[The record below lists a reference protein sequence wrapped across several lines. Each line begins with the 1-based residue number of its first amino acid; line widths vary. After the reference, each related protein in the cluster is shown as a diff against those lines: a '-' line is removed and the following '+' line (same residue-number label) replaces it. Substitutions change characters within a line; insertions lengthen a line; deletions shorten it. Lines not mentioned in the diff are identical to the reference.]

1 MHTLDII
8 RMSVKEAKRLSII
21 DQVSK
26 GQIRQRKGAHLLGL
40 STRQVRRLVRRVR
53 AEGTRGVIHR
63 SRGRPSNRRTAQA
76 TRARVLKLCSST
88 YGGFGPTLASE
99 KLAER
104 DGIEISPETL
114 RLWFIKEEVAY
125 ERRKKRPHR
134 QWRERKEHFGELVQ
148 MDGSHHDWLEG
159 KGPWLVL
166 MGYIDDAT
174 GRVFARFYEYEGT
187 IPALDSFGRYARRYG
202 LPQAV
207 YLDRHS
213 TYKSTGKPTIED
225 ELNNRRPQ
233 SQFERAM
240 ADLGV
245 RVIHANSPQAKG
257 RVERLFRTFQDRLVK
272 EMRLEKV
279 SSQAEANRFLARYL
293 PKHNRRFQVPA
304 AQETDLH
311 RRVPQGIDLNSI
323 LCFQEDRVVRKD
335 GTVAVDGG
343 FIQLKN
349 PGRLR
354 KVTVERRANGRL
366 RFSAHGRQLSWQ
378 KIARRPP
385 GGRPSKPSKSK
396 KPAQRKSQTPWR
408 QFSTSFYS
416 QQAIEKLKQ
425 ERASA

>member
-1 MHTLDII
+1 MKTPDII
-8 RMSVKEAKRLSII
+8 RMSIREAKRLSII
-21 DQVSK
+21 DQVSR
-26 GQIRQRKGAHLLGL
+26 GQIRQRKGARLLGL

-53 AEGTRGVIHR
+53 EEGPRGAIHR
-63 SRGRPSNRRTAQA
+63 SRGRPSNRRTAPE
-76 TRARVLKLCSST
+76 TRARILKLCSST
-88 YGGFGPTLASE
+88 YEGFGPTLASE

-114 RLWFIKEEVAY
+114 RLWFIDQEVTY
-125 ERRKKRPHR
+125 RRRKKRPHR

-159 KGPWLVL
+159 RGPRLVL

-187 IPALDSFGRYARRYG
+187 FPALDSFGRYVRRYG
-202 LPQAV
+202 LPQAI

-225 ELNNRRPQ
+225 ELNNRRPR

-240 ADLGV
+240 SDLGV

-272 EMRLEKV
+272 EMRLEGI
-279 SSQAEANRFLARYL
+279 SSLAEANLFLARYL
-293 PKHNRRFQVPA
+293 PKHNRRFSVPA
-304 AQETDLH
+304 AQEADVH
-311 RRVPQGIDLNSI
+311 RRVPEGTDLNSI
-323 LCFQEDRVVRKD
+323 LSIRERRVVRKD
-335 GTVAVDGG
+335 GTVAFGG
-343 FIQLKN
+343 RLYQLRD
-349 PGRLR
+349 PGRLSR
-354 KVTVERRANGRL
+354 VTVETRIDGSL
-366 RFSAHGRQLSWQ
+366 RFSDRGRQLSWK

-385 GGRPSKPSKSK
+385 GGRPPSPSKSK
-396 KPAQRKSQTPWR
+396 KPAQNKTKSPWR
-408 QFSTSFYS
+408 RFSTTFYS
-416 QQAIEKLKQ
+416 QQAIEKLKR

>member
-1 MHTLDII
+1 MKTPDII
-8 RMSVKEAKRLSII
+8 RMSVREAKRFSII

-26 GQIRQRKGAHLLGL
+26 RQIKQRKGAHLLGL

-53 AEGTRGVIHR
+53 EEGPRGAIHR
-63 SRGRPSNRRTAQA
+63 SRGRPSNRRTEPK
-76 TRARVLKLCSST
+76 TRAEVLKLCSST

-99 KLAER
+99 TLAER
-104 DGIEISPETL
+104 DGIKISPETL
-114 RLWFIKEEVAY
+114 RLWFIEEEVTY
-125 ERRKKRPHR
+125 RRRKQRPHR
-134 QWRERKEHFGELVQ
+134 QWRERKEHCGELVQ

-159 KGPWLVL
+159 RGPRLVL
-166 MGYIDDAT
+166 MAYIDDAT

-187 IPALDSFGRYARRYG
+187 TPALESFGRYARRYG

-213 TYKSTGKPTIED
+213 TYKSAGKPTIED

-272 EMRLEKV
+272 EMRLEGI
-279 SSQAEANRFLARYL
+279 SSLDEANRFLARHL
-293 PKHNRRFQVPA
+293 PKHNRRFRVPA
-304 AQETDLH
+304 AREADLH

-335 GTVAVDGG
+335 GTVAIDGG
-343 FIQLKN
+343 FIQLRN

-354 KVTVERRANGRL
+354 KVTVERRDNGRL

-385 GGRPSKPSKSK
+385 GGRPSSPSESK
-396 KPAQRKSQTPWR
+396 KPAQNKSKSPWR
-408 QFSTSFYS
+408 QFSTTFYS
-416 QQAIEKLKQ
+416 QQTIEKLKR

>member
-1 MHTLDII
+1 MSTPDII
-8 RMSVKEAKRLSII
+8 RMSVKEAKRLSVI
-21 DQVSK
+21 DQVSR

-53 AEGTRGVIHR
+53 AEGSRGVIHR
-63 SRGRPSNRRTAQA
+63 SRGRTSNRQTAPGIRT
-76 TRARVLKLCSST
+76 RVLELCGST

-104 DGIEISPETL
+104 DGIEVSPETL
-114 RLWFIKEEVAY
+114 RLWFIEEGVAY
-125 ERRKKRPHR
+125 RQRKKRPHR
-134 QWRERKEHFGELVQ
+134 QWRERKEHCGELVQ
-148 MDGSHHDWLEG
+148 MDGSHHDWLEDR
-159 KGPWLVL
+159 GPRLVL
-166 MGYIDDAT
+166 MAYIDDAT
-174 GRVFARFYEYEGT
+174 GRVFGRFYEYEGT
-187 IPALDSFGRYARRYG
+187 TPALDSFGRYARRYG

-213 TYKSTGKPTIED
+213 TYKSTGKLTIED

-245 RVIHANSPQAKG
+245 WVIHANSPQAKG

-279 SSQAEANRFLARYL
+279 SSLAEANRFLARYL
-293 PKHNRRFQVPA
+293 PKHNRRFRVPA
-304 AQETDLH
+304 AQEADLH
-311 RRVPQGIDLNSI
+311 RRVSEGIDLNSI

-335 GTVAVDGG
+335 GTVAFDGG
-343 FIQLKN
+343 LIQLNN

-354 KVTVERRANGRL
+354 KVTVERRVNGSL

-385 GGRPSKPSKSK
+385 GGRPPRPSKSK
-396 KPAQRKSQTPWR
+396 KPAQNKSKSPWR
-408 QFSTSFYS
+408 QFSTTFYS
-416 QQAIEKLKQ
+416 QQAIEKLKRA
-425 ERASA
+425 RASA